1 MKSLLTALDEGRLVE
16 LPDADKNKALEYLS
30 LLIEAIPGIAQRND
44 IVQEVQKREI
54 TGNTGIGKGIACP
67 HARREGEGDLL
78 CAIGWSPQGI
88 DYGAPDGQKV
98 HLVVMYYIP
107 DSEKNYYLKEISSLA
122 QAVDKT
128 GDISTIIKA
137 QDIHAVRN
145 QLLDWVG
152 LAIDAA
158 LPEPK
163 ARMIKLQ
170 ERVAAAAAAEAVGVK
185 KPFLIVPF
193 SVLLSLSQKP
203 IILTH
208 DPDFQRLAESQLTL
222 AALLKEGET
231 FPLAEYQVIVRS
243 VTNYVADWNLHE
255 CFAVKAAG

>member
-16 LPDADKNKALEYLS
+16 LPDTDKNKALEYLA

-44 IVQEVQKREI
+44 IVQEVQKRELS
-54 TGNTGIGKGIACP
+54 GNTGIGKGIACP

-88 DYGAPDGQKV
+88 EYGSPDNVKV

-122 QAVDKT
+122 KAVDKT
-128 GDISTIIKA
+128 GDISSIIKA
-137 QDIHAVRN
+137 PDIHAVRN
-145 QLLDWVG
+145 QLLDWVS
-152 LAIDAA
+152 LAIDATV
-158 LPEPK
+158 PEPK

-170 ERVAAAAAAEAVGVK
+170 EREAAVAAAEAVGEK

-193 SVLLSLSQKP
+193 TVVIAGTQKP
-203 IILTH
+203 VILTH
-208 DPDFQRLAESQLTL
+208 DLDFLRLAEAQASLPS
-222 AALLKEGET
+222 LLKGGES
-231 FPLAEYQVIVRS
+231 FPFAGFQVLVRS
-243 VTNYVADWNLHE
+243 VGSFAADCFMYE
-255 CFAVKAAG
+255 CFGIKAG

>member
-16 LPDADKNKALEYLS
+16 LPDTDKNKALEYLA

-54 TGNTGIGKGIACP
+54 SGNTGIGKGIACP
-67 HARREGEGDLL
+67 HARRDGEGDLL

-88 DYGAPDGQKV
+88 DYDAPDKEKV

-107 DSEKNYYLKEISSLA
+107 DSEKNFYLKEISSLA
-122 QAVDKT
+122 KAVEKT
-128 GDISTIIKA
+128 GDISSIIKA

-145 QLLDWVG
+145 QLLDWVS

-158 LPEPK
+158 APEPK

-170 ERVAAAAAAEAVGVK
+170 EREAAVAAAEAVGAK
-185 KPFLIVPF
+185 KLILIVPF
-193 SVLLSLSQKP
+193 SVVLSTAQKP
-203 IILTH
+203 IILTQ
-208 DPDFQRLAESQLTL
+208 DADFLRTAESQTTL
-222 AALLKEGET
+222 PGLLKGGET
-231 FPLAEYQVIVRS
+231 FPLSGYQIVVRS
-243 VTNYVADWNLHE
+243 VTSYAANWVLHE
-255 CFAVKAAG
+255 CFAVKMS

>member
-16 LPDADKNKALEYLS
+16 LPDTDKNKALEYLA

-44 IVQEVQKREI
+44 IVQEVEKREVS
-54 TGNTGIGKGIACP
+54 GNTGIGKGIACP

-88 DYGAPDGQKV
+88 DYAAPDGQKV

-122 QAVDKT
+122 QAVEKT
-128 GDISTIIKA
+128 GDISTIIMA

-145 QLLDWVG
+145 QLLDWVS

-158 LPEPK
+158 APEPK

-170 ERVAAAAAAEAVGVK
+170 EREAAVAAAEAVQAK
-185 KPFLIVPF
+185 APFLIVPF
-193 SVLLSLSQKP
+193 SVVLSAAQKP

-208 DPDFQRLAESQLTL
+208 DADFLRIGESQPALPS
-222 AALLKEGET
+222 LLKTSET
-231 FPLAEYQVIVRS
+231 FSLAGYQIVVRS
-243 VTNYVADWNLHE
+243 VTSYAADWALHE
-255 CFAVKAAG
+255 CLAIKTGL

>member
-16 LPDADKNKALEYLS
+16 LPDADKDKALEYLA

-44 IVQEVQKREI
+44 IVLEVKKREAS
-54 TGNTGIGKGIACP
+54 GNTGIGKGIACP

-88 DYGAPDGQKV
+88 DYGAADGQKV
-98 HLVVMYYIP
+98 HLVIMYYIP

-122 QAVDKT
+122 RAVDKA

-145 QLLDWVG
+145 QLLDWISY
-152 LAIDAA
+152 AIDTGT
-158 LPEPK
+158 PEPK

-170 ERVAAAAAAEAVGVK
+170 EREAAAVLAAAGAPQA
-185 KPFLIVPF
+185 PFLIIPF
-193 SVLLSLSQKP
+193 SVLLSAAQKP
-203 IILTH
+203 VVLSR
-208 DPDFQRLAESQLTL
+208 DPEFTRFAETQNNLVN
-222 AALLKEGET
+222 LLKGGKN
-231 FPLAEYQVIVRS
+231 FPFSGYQVVVRS
-243 VTNYVADWNLHE
+243 VASFAGDRSLHE
-255 CFAVKAAG
+255 CLAIKTGS